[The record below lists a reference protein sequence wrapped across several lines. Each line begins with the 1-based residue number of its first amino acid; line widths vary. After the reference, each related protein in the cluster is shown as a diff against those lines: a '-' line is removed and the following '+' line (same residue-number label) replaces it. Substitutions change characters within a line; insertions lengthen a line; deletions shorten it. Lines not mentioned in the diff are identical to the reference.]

1 MACFTCQLGD
11 DIKWLPWK
19 LHQVSLSCCLCNHW
33 LQYGCGQS
41 LGKVTRNN
49 PSYSCGQFVG
59 VALSNSGRV
68 GREISPPQGSP
79 PAVFTSFKSDQRER
93 ETIIMVNLIHEHIF
107 DELDE
112 NITCFFLFTFTNKC
126 YVLEF
131 DQVFLV
137 TGWADD
143 IIRISW

>member
-1 MACFTCQLGD
+1 
-11 DIKWLPWK
+11 
-19 LHQVSLSCCLCNHW
+19 
-33 LQYGCGQS
+33 
-41 LGKVTRNN
+41 
-49 PSYSCGQFVG
+49 
-59 VALSNSGRV
+59 
-68 GREISPPQGSP
+68 
-79 PAVFTSFKSDQRER
+79 
-93 ETIIMVNLIHEHIF
+93 MVNLIHEHIF

-143 IIRISW
+143 IIRIS